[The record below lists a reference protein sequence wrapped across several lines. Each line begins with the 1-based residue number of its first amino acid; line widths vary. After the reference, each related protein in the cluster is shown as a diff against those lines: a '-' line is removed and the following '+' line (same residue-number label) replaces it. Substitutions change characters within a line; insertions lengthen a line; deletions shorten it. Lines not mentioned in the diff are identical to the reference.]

1 MQTRTLGKTGLEV
14 PVLSFGASSLG
25 QEFRKISIDEALSSV
40 RVAIDNGMN
49 LIDTSP
55 FYGRGMSEI
64 MLGLALQ
71 DIPSGRLF
79 TLHEAWS
86 IRCGAL

>member
-40 RVAIDNGMN
+40 RVAIENGMN

-71 DIPSGRLF
+71 DIPRDNYL
-79 TLHEAWS
+79 L
-86 IRCGAL
+86 